1 MYKAL
6 QQQVQPRILAIMLV
20 LLLLLTVLAGYLYV
34 LKKPFL
40 ALRQFDQTLMLLE
53 NEVKTGVPLENQI
66 VSFQKHIAQLDKDLR
81 GTGPQLP
88 TNQMIAFVIGQLD
101 TIADQHAVK
110 LISIKPGA
118 TEELF
123 TFQVLPFHVELSADY
138 YSLFDWLTEVEQQLG
153 PIVIKKFTLRKE
165 GSTKQR
171 RMSITLVSYQF
182 MEK

>member
-1 MYKAL
+1 
-6 QQQVQPRILAIMLV
+6 MLV
-20 LLLLLTVLAGYLYV
+20 FLLLLTMLAGYLYV

-40 ALRQFDQTLMLLE
+40 ALRQSEQTLMLLE
-53 NEVKTGVPLENQI
+53 NEVQTGVPLQNQI
-66 VSFQKHIAQLDKDLR
+66 VSFQKHVAQLDKELR

-101 TIADQHAVK
+101 AIASDHTVK

-138 YSLFDWLTEVEQQLG
+138 FSLFNWLTEVEQQLG
-153 PIVIKKFTLRKE
+153 PIVIKKFTLRNE
-165 GSTKQR
+165 GATKQR
-171 RMSITLVSYQF
+171 RMGITLVSYQF
-182 MEK
+182 VEK

>member
-6 QQQVQPRILAIMLV
+6 QQQVQPRMLAIMLV
-20 LLLLLTVLAGYLYV
+20 FLLLLTMLAGYLYV

-40 ALRQFDQTLMLLE
+40 ALRQSEQTLMLLE

-101 TIADQHAVK
+101 IIADHHAVK

-123 TFQVLPFHVELSADY
+123 TFQVLPFHVELNADY
-138 YSLFDWLTEVEQQLG
+138 FSLFDWLYEVEQQLG
-153 PIVIKKFTLRKE
+153 PIVIKKFTLSKE
-165 GSTKQR
+165 STTNKR
-171 RMSITLVSYQF
+171 RMSITLVSYRF

>member
-1 MYKAL
+1 MYKTL
-6 QQQVQPRILAIMLV
+6 QQQVQPRMLAFMLV
-20 LLLLLTVLAGYLYV
+20 FLLLLTVLAGYLYV
-34 LKKPFL
+34 FKKPFL
-40 ALRQFDQTLMLLE
+40 VLRQSEQTLMLLE
-53 NEVKTGVPLENQI
+53 NEVQTGVPLENQI

-101 TIADQHAVK
+101 TIADHHAVK

-123 TFQVLPFHVELSADY
+123 TFQVLPFNVELIANY
-138 YSLFDWLTEVEQQLG
+138 FSLFDWLTEVEQQLG
-153 PIVIKKFTLRKE
+153 PIVIKKFTLSKE
-165 GSTKQR
+165 GTTNQR